1 VLDFPKGEFYVPQV
15 MGVATAIVSQA
26 DEVEPGES
34 VSWSYRIR
42 NSGQVVDRYMID
54 VVGVAGEW
62 ATAEPAEVNLFPGGE
77 EEVRITFAPPRS
89 SSVLA
94 GDVAFAIRIVSGEDT
109 AGSAVVEGTIRVLP
123 FDEMK
128 AELVPRTIRLKRRG
142 TTELAVDNAG
152 NTPRTVQFFIEQEE
166 DNLRVVPDPT
176 VMDLAPGKA
185 TFANV
190 LVRPKRTFWRGQPKT
205 LPFQVAVL
213 NEDRTG
219 PPVYADGVVVQEQ
232 LLPKWL
238 LKLLLALLAAALVL
252 FVLWQTVFK
261 SVIES
266 TAKDAV
272 KPQVA
277 AATDAANQ
285 AKAAQTAANGSA
297 QAAKTSADQAATSAQ
312 QGGGGGT
319 GTTTTIAGSVGT
331 GGVLGQGTP
340 TSFSLSSPTT
350 ATPVSPPP
358 NPLNLVSSPAAPIP
372 NNKQLLLTDVVFE
385 NAAGDSGVFQ
395 IKRDNTVLFQ
405 VGLNNFRDLD
415 YHFVTPLVI
424 NGAAGQTLTVAV
436 ACQTTV
442 GNVPCTAS
450 AFFTGV
456 LGNPPPP

>member
-1 VLDFPKGEFYVPQV
+1 
-15 MGVATAIVSQA
+15 MGVATAVVSQA

-42 NSGQVVDRYMID
+42 NSGQVVDQFMID
-54 VVGVAGEW
+54 VVGDAGEW

-77 EEVRITFAPPRS
+77 EEVTITFAPPRS
-89 SSVLA
+89 SSVPA
-94 GDVAFAIRIVSGEDT
+94 GEVAFAVRIVSGEDT

-123 FDEMK
+123 FDEMN

-152 NTPRTVQFFIEQEE
+152 NTSRSVQFFIEQEE
-166 DNLRVVPDPT
+166 DNLKVNVDPT
-176 VMDLAPGKA
+176 VMDLTGGKA

-190 LVRPKRTFWRGQPKT
+190 TVRPKRTFWRGQPKT

-238 LKLLLALLAAALVL
+238 LKLLLALLAAALAL
-252 FVLWQTVFK
+252 FILWQTVFK

-272 KPQVA
+272 KPQAA
-277 AATDAANQ
+277 AATAAADQ
-285 AKAAQTAANGSA
+285 AKAAQQAADAAATKAAGSA
-297 QAAKTSADQAATSAQ
+297 SNAADSANKAS
-312 QGGGGGT
+312 GGT
-319 GTTTTIAGSVGT
+319 GGTTTTPTTIPGAVGT

-340 TSFSLSSPTT
+340 AAFRLT
-350 ATPVSPPP
+350 SPPGA
-358 NPLNLVSSPAAPIP
+358 NPVANNTTFVPSAPAPIP
-372 NNKQLLLTDVVFE
+372 AGKQLLLTDIVFQ
-385 NAAGDSGVFQ
+385 NSAGDTGNFQ
-395 IKRDNTVLFQ
+395 VRRGTDILFQ

-415 YHFVTPLVI
+415 YHFVTPIVVDSTP
-424 NGAAGQTLTVAV
+424 GQSLTIAV

-442 GNVPCTAS
+442 KPGDPCTAS
-450 AFFTGV
+450 AYFAGV
-456 LGNPPPP
+456 NSTP

>member
-1 VLDFPKGEFYVPQV
+1 MLDIPNDEFYVPQV
-15 MGVATAIVSQA
+15 MGVATAVVTQA

-42 NSGQVVDRYMID
+42 NSGQVVDQFMID
-54 VVGVAGEW
+54 VVGDAGEW

-77 EEVRITFAPPRS
+77 EEVTITFAPPRS
-89 SSVLA
+89 SSVPA
-94 GDVAFAIRIVSGEDT
+94 GEVAFAVRIVSSEDT

-123 FDEMK
+123 FDEMN

-152 NTPRTVQFFIEQEE
+152 NTSRSVQFFIEQEE
-166 DNLRVVPDPT
+166 ENLRVIVDPT
-176 VMDLAPGKA
+176 VMDLTPGKA

-190 LVRPKRTFWRGQPKT
+190 TVRPKRTFWRGQPKT
-205 LPFQVAVL
+205 LPFQIAVL

-238 LKLLLALLAAALVL
+238 LKLLLALLAAALIL
-252 FVLWQTVFK
+252 FILWQTVFK

-277 AATDAANQ
+277 AAADAANQ
-285 AKAAQTAANGSA
+285 AKAAQQAADDAATKAAGSA
-297 QAAKTSADQAATSAQ
+297 SQAAESANQAG
-312 QGGGGGT
+312 GGGGGT
-319 GTTTTIAGSVGT
+319 ATTTPTTTVPGAIGS

-340 TSFSLSSPTT
+340 AAFRLT
-350 ATPVSPPP
+350 SPPEAMP
-358 NPLNLVSSPAAPIP
+358 GAGFKTSAPAPIP
-372 NNKQLLLTDVVFE
+372 AGKQLLVTDVVFQ
-385 NAAGDSGVFQ
+385 NSAGDTGTFRVQ
-395 IKRDNTVLFQ
+395 RGADILFEE
-405 VGLNNFRDLD
+405 GLNNFRDLD
-415 YHFVTPLVI
+415 FHFVTPVVVDP
-424 NGAAGQTLTVAV
+424 AAGQNLTISV

-442 GNVPCTAS
+442 NNGPCTAS
-450 AFFTGV
+450 AYFAGV
-456 LGNPPPP
+456 NNTPSP

>member
-1 VLDFPKGEFYVPQV
+1 
-15 MGVATAIVSQA
+15 MGVATAVVTQA

-42 NSGQVVDRYMID
+42 NSGQVVDQFMID
-54 VVGVAGEW
+54 VVGDAGEW

-77 EEVRITFAPPRS
+77 EEVTITFAPPRS

-94 GDVAFAIRIVSGEDT
+94 GEVAFAVRIVSSEDT

-128 AELVPRTIRLKRRG
+128 AELVPRTIRLKRRA

-166 DNLRVVPDPT
+166 DNLRVNLDPS

-190 LVRPKRTFWRGQPKT
+190 LVRPRRTFWRGQPKT

-238 LKLLLALLAAALVL
+238 LKLLLALLAAALAL
-252 FVLWQTVFK
+252 FILWQTVFK
-261 SVIES
+261 SVLES

-272 KPQVA
+272 KQQTA
-277 AATDAANQ
+277 AATAAADQAKAAQQAAEQAANQ
-285 AKAAQTAANGSA
+285 AKTNGG
-297 QAAKTSADQAATSAQ
+297 T
-312 QGGGGGT
+312 GNGNGGGT
-319 GTTTTIAGSVGT
+319 GTTTTTAPTTTVPGAVGE
-331 GGVLGQGTP
+331 GGVLGQGAP
-340 TSFSLSSPTT
+340 TAFRLASPATALPVPNNTT
-350 ATPVSPPP
+350 F
-358 NPLNLVSSPAAPIP
+358 VSSPPAAVPAG
-372 NNKQLLLTDVVFE
+372 KQLLLTDIVFQ
-385 NAAGDSGVFQ
+385 NSAGDTGTFRVQ
-395 IKRDNTVLFQ
+395 RGTDTLFEI
-405 VGLNNFRDLD
+405 GLNNFRDLD
-415 YHFVTPLVI
+415 YHFVTPIVV
-424 NGAAGQTLTVAV
+424 NPAAGQNLTIAV
-436 ACQTTV
+436 ACQVTV
-442 GNVPCTAS
+442 NNGPCTAS
-450 AFFTGV
+450 AYFAGV
-456 LGNPPPP
+456 TNTPAPAP